1 MPLDGE
7 PGTAAPNRDAR
18 VARALITAARNG
30 EPPNPYV
37 VLRLAEHVAAA
48 GAWEELASAPYL
60 LDQLDPDSVAV
71 ALLRTAFGRA
81 DLPAPLGASLSARHL
96 FSRLAPQDR
105 LMTRWIAVACG
116 SWAQESDTHA
126 WARIGEREPPHV
138 AMFGHRGPV
147 RAIAPWNQAGGGT
160 LLVTSGDDGS
170 VRVWDPKT
178 GRPANAPLNV
188 GGPRLLS
195 MAVMTVHGRALLA
208 AGGPRGVL
216 IWNLDD
222 GSRVDPEAE
231 DSDRPVRMLAA
242 LPQTDGEVMLASV
255 DDGGTVRLWRVH
267 HDGLTPTEWAEPQH
281 RTQALAAFPR
291 ADGRTWLVTVG
302 YDSYI
307 RFWDPVTSR
316 ETASYPTGRDPG
328 QLTNAVT
335 SDGDGLMLAVSED
348 DGSVELLDLD
358 AYSRFRPFGALRVPS
373 GAAVLATALAHPTA
387 DSVLIAAA
395 CEDGAVHLFS
405 GISGQQVGDSVLIGH
420 RGKVF
425 ASVFIA
431 LGEGRALLVTGG
443 EDGTV
448 RLWHVDP
455 GELPPGGVGE
465 PARIGAI
472 AAIPTEADDQLA
484 VGRDDGSVQLHMMAS
499 GMPAGEELTGHR
511 GAVHAVGSARLPDGR
526 AVLVTGGAER
536 TVRVWDAATG
546 GRLAG
551 PLRGHQGTIHA
562 VAVLRSGPSEWLL
575 ASAGSDGAIYL
586 WDPVSGRPI
595 GSPLRGHE
603 GPIWCLAVVG
613 TPAGSDS
620 LISGSED
627 GTLRLWQLNRS
638 GAVELMRADVPGTV
652 KAAVVVSDE
661 PAAQVVAAGG
671 SDGVVRLLDTATWRV
686 VYSLQDGTPAEITAL
701 AAVPAAA
708 TMLAAGHGDGVIRL
722 WHPDSGRLL
731 RTVLL
736 PSGQRPNGLA
746 ATSSHL
752 AACTERGFLGFELDP
767 RLGREL
773 FASRYRYRQGSGT
786 TLPA

>member
-1 MPLDGE
+1 MPVDGE
-7 PGTAAPNRDAR
+7 PGSVAPNQDAR
-18 VARALITAARNG
+18 VARALITAARDG
-30 EPPNPYV
+30 EPPSPYV

-48 GAWEELASAPYL
+48 GAWAELAFAPYL

-71 ALLRTAFGRA
+71 AVLRTAFGRA
-81 DLPAPLGASLSARHL
+81 DLPASLGASLSARHL
-96 FSRLAPQDR
+96 FNRLTPEDR

-116 SWAQESDTHA
+116 SWAQASDTHA
-126 WARIGEREPPHV
+126 WARIGVRESPHV

-147 RAIAPWNQAGGGT
+147 RAIAPWNQQGGGT

-170 VRVWDPKT
+170 VRVWDPMT
-178 GRPANAPLNV
+178 GRPANAPLAA
-188 GGPRLLS
+188 GGPQLLS
-195 MAVMTVHGRALLA
+195 MAVMTVHGRPLLA
-208 AGGPRGVL
+208 AGGPRGVQV
-216 IWNLDD
+216 WNLDD
-222 GSRVDPEAE
+222 GARIDPAAA

-242 LPQTDGEVMLASV
+242 LPQADGEVMLASV
-255 DDGGTVRLWRVH
+255 DHGGMVRLWRVH
-267 HDGLTPTEWAEPQH
+267 RDGLTPKEWAEPQH

-302 YDSYI
+302 YDGYV
-307 RFWDPVTSR
+307 RLWDPVTSR
-316 ETASYPTGRDPG
+316 ERASYPTGRDPG

-335 SDGDGLMLAVSED
+335 ADDDGLILAVSED

-358 AYSRFRPFGALRVPS
+358 AHSRFRPDGALRVPG
-373 GAAVLATALAHPTA
+373 GAAVLATALTHRTA
-387 DSVLIAAA
+387 DPVLIAAA

-405 GISGQQVGDSVLIGH
+405 GTFGQEVARSVLIGH

-425 ASVFIA
+425 ASGFVA
-431 LGEGRALLVTGG
+431 LGDGRALLVTGG

-455 GELPPGGVGE
+455 GELPPGRADE
-465 PARIGAI
+465 PTRVGAI
-472 AAIPTEADDQLA
+472 ATIPTEADDQLV

-499 GMPAGEELTGHR
+499 GVPAGEELTGHR
-511 GAVHAVGSARLPDGR
+511 GAVHAVAAARLPDGR

-546 GRLAG
+546 SRLAG

-595 GSPLRGHE
+595 GSPLRGHG

-613 TPAGSDS
+613 FPEESDA

-627 GTLRLWQLNRS
+627 GTLRLWRLNGS
-638 GAVELMRADVPGTV
+638 DGVESMRADFPGPVT
-652 KAAVVVSDE
+652 AAVVVSDGS
-661 PAAQVVAAGG
+661 ATQVVAAGG

-686 VYSLQDGTPAEITAL
+686 VHTLQDGTPAEITAL
-701 AAVPAAA
+701 ATVPAAA
-708 TMLAAGHGDGVIRL
+708 TLLAAGHGDGVIRL
-722 WHPDSGRLL
+722 WHPGSGRLL

-736 PSGQRPNGLA
+736 PFGQRPNGLA
-746 ATSSHL
+746 ASPSHL
-752 AACTERGFLGFELDP
+752 AARTERGFLGFELDP
-767 RLGREL
+767 RLDREL
-773 FASRYRYRQGSGT
+773 SASPYRYRQGSGT